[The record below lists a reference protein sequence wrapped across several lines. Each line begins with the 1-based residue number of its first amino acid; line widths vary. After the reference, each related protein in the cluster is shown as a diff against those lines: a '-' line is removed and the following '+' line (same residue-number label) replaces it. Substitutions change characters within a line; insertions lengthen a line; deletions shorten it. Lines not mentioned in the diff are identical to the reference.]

1 MVSISPLPS
10 LLRSSFLGGH
20 STLAKL
26 SGSVVRRVVLRG
38 GEARWDF
45 SPTEQTCCCRHSAYH
60 SFPSWHFPKP
70 TVVNT
75 QALISP
81 LSGKTAHHSWSASSK
96 SAGAFISLCCRQGS
110 AGGFSRPPGQTP
122 RAVWGCGGGS
132 DAHMVVSR
140 AAPVFQTGCSSTGLA
155 PIHPWERMGSVS
167 EDHACC
173 REESRDRHS
182 PVGRE
187 HRIPLPF
194 WPHLRKLK
202 DFGGFILQHGLNV
215 LHFTRRALRK
225 HV

>member
-45 SPTEQTCCCRHSAYH
+45 YPAQQPRCCRHSAYR

-122 RAVWGCGGGS
+122 HTFWGRGGGS

-140 AAPVFQTGCSSTGLA
+140 AAPVLQTGCSSTGLSLGLV
-155 PIHPWERMGSVS
+155 PILYPRGAWG
-167 EDHACC
+167 
-173 REESRDRHS
+173 
-182 PVGRE
+182 
-187 HRIPLPF
+187 
-194 WPHLRKLK
+194 
-202 DFGGFILQHGLNV
+202 Q
-215 LHFTRRALRK
+215 
-225 HV
+225 